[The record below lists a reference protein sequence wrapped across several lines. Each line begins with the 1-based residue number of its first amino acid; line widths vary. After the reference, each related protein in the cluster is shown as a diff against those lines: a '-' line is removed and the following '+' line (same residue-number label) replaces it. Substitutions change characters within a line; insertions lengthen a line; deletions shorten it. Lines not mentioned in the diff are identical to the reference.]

1 MLDPGDSAEAEE
13 SLSDEDEEEQEVPER
28 PDLNTAAGIGVDL
41 EKAPFIFDRR
51 VYR

>member
-1 MLDPGDSAEAEE
+1 MLDPGGPEE
-13 SLSDEDEEEQEVPER
+13 SLSDEDEEEQEVLER